1 MRTMKKGP
9 MTLPK
14 PAHYTL
20 PGGLTMSGVLPRREG
35 SNKEPVQVYCR
46 IRPLKS
52 LTEIVVLRKE
62 SANILHITHPSGIK
76 NDLYY
81 NFRNIFS
88 EVSTQKEVYDEIA
101 FPLVKDLLAGKD
113 GMMSCLLIHF
123 NC

>member
-1 MRTMKKGP
+1 MKKGP

-20 PGGLTMSGVLPRREG
+20 PGGMLTSGVLQRKEG
-35 SNKEPVQVYCR
+35 QKDPVQVYCR

-52 LTEIVVLRKE
+52 LTEIVVLRKD
-62 SANILHITHPSGIK
+62 STNILHITHPNGIK

-88 EVSTQKEVYDEIA
+88 EVSAQKEVYDEIA
-101 FPLVKDLLAGKD
+101 FPLVKDLLIGKD
-113 GMMSCLLIHF
+113 GKQVASS
-123 NC
+123 